1 MENTY
6 SKQLQSVAALLENLS
21 LQGNKRMADNLVRYD
36 LTLAQYLALDALAL
50 KNAECSMSEL
60 AERIQQ
66 SSATMTG
73 IIDRLVDKK
82 WVSRR
87 RSDEDRRAVYV
98 GLTTEGTDL
107 LGRVNAAK
115 NAWMN
120 DTLSK
125 FTPQE
130 VDTFSDLLNKLFNIG
145 KFTVNSTTE

>member
-6 SKQLQSVAALLENLS
+6 NKQSQTVAAMLERII
-21 LQGNKRMADNLVRYD
+21 LQGNKRMADNLVSYD

-60 AERIQQ
+60 AELIQQ

-107 LGRVNAAK
+107 LSRVNNAK
-115 NAWMN
+115 NAWID
-120 DTLSK
+120 DTLGK
-125 FTPQE
+125 FAPQE
-130 VDTFSDLLNKLFNIG
+130 VDTFAHLLQKLLDVG
-145 KFTVNSTTE
+145 QFTVNIAPE